1 MRKMYSKGQIKR
13 IGKGYKHKL
22 VFDSTWAIYAWL
34 DAEKVTSLSD
44 IPLGLYPAIGES
56 TSLKAATLLI
66 GAEPQLITVWTCNAE
81 PTTLTDP
88 TISDTLLD

>member
-1 MRKMYSKGQIKR
+1 MRRMYSKKQIKR

-22 VFDSTWAIYAWL
+22 VFNDMWTIYAWL
-34 DAEKVTSLSD
+34 DVEKVTSLSD

-56 TSLKAATLLI
+56 TTLKAATLLI

-81 PTTLTDP
+81 PTTLTTP
-88 TISDTLLD
+88 SISDTLLD